1 MSRSKR
7 KTPIFGNASA
17 KSERHDKQ
25 MWHSRMRARVRTH
38 LVSAAA
44 KPFDAYL
51 SPDKN
56 EVSSVWSMAK
66 DGKRY
71 FHPHKQNEVAERFSQ
86 RGKTTIE
93 RQSLKIRL
101 LKKFARK

>member
-7 KTPIFGNASA
+7 KTPIFGIATA
-17 KSERHDKQ
+17 KSERQDKHI
-25 MWHSRMRARVRTH
+25 WHSRMRARVRTQ
-38 LVSAAA
+38 LVSTTTST
-44 KPFDAYL
+44 FDAYL
-51 SPDKN
+51 PPDEN

-66 DGKRY
+66 DGKWY
-71 FHPHKQNEVAERFSQ
+71 VHPDKQNEVAERLSR

-101 LKKFARK
+101 LKKFTRK